1 MTIKYPVILMT
12 NINKLHKV
20 YNIITKEYNYNE
32 DTAKLLLSRNILVF
46 SKPFNYTNIN
56 HFFMTYLGIEPGT
69 PNFRRVLLRAPFL
82 LTYNIDWF
90 CIPVIHNIQN
100 TLLYSTKEVQ
110 DVVGGVPQ
118 VSIIYYCVYTLYNT
132 CIILLIHC
140 VCASCIYF
148 MCACNIV
155 YIYTI

>member
-56 HFFMTYLGIEPGT
+56 HFFMTYLGIETGT

-90 CIPVIHNIQN
+90 CIPVIYNIQN
-100 TLLYSTKEVQ
+100 TLLYNTKEVQ
-110 DVVGGVPQ
+110 AVVGGVPQ
-118 VSIIYYCVYTLYNT
+118 VCVYYYIVYVHVYV
-132 CIILLIHC
+132 CILL
-140 VCASCIYF
+140 VS
-148 MCACNIV
+148 
-155 YIYTI
+155 